1 MNDPSNHN
9 DCQPL
14 IEAATLELYQKN
26 IFRITGLPVDATPK
40 EVARQAQKLQ
50 MMEEMGDGIAASA
63 AFHLAPPPTTQ
74 QIREA
79 LSRMKEPEHRL
90 VDEFFWY
97 WPEEFGDS
105 KNDAAIQALLTG
117 DGQKAVDIWVNREN
131 EGGSPVAK
139 HNLAVMFHMYAV
151 DWTNHH
157 VAYDI
162 DSGRD
167 EKIKAY
173 WRDAFDRWEQI
184 ADADDLWEIMK
195 VRVRSLDDDA
205 LTIGYVRRMRRL
217 LPQAFDRVNAEA
229 ALKFAEQ
236 GQMDWAKFHVDFM
249 RQTNAGLDDVDSTAE
264 LVLGPTK
271 KRVEQRLRAAKD
283 QAEASPGSGPQIAA
297 ELMDQCGP
305 LMGIFDLFHGADS
318 HQRSDLFDEVAMT
331 VANIIVSYQTSTND
345 NKTFV
350 DLLNKALSFATGTRI
365 RERLIKNISIGENN
379 LIGEQ
384 LQPFFAAM
392 EAITSA
398 SITPAQ
404 KLQRLKATILP
415 QLPVLAQRLGTRSQG
430 YRQLL
435 DSVAIALR
443 SVSID
448 AHNSHNDFKTARDA
462 ISISLKLAV
471 DTELKKRITDDVMAL
486 ADSEKN
492 SMCYF
497 CGIQQAVPAATVNV
511 AMYGEVNRSFG
522 SVRYRKGSVPIPC
535 CVECKRKQATSETLG
550 CGLWIL
556 CVIAGAVMG
565 SVHGRDNGLGGAFIG
580 FFVGWVMS
588 MFAQALW
595 SSSSGLKAS
604 DGHPEV
610 KKLLANGWSIGDSP
624 GRNG

>member
-63 AFHLAPPPTTQ
+63 AFPLAPPPTTQ

-117 DGQKAVDIWVNREN
+117 DGQKAVDIWVNRED

-205 LTIGYVRRMRRL
+205 LTTGYVRRMRRL

-271 KRVEQRLRAAKD
+271 KRVEQRLRAAND
-283 QAEASPGSGPQIAA
+283 QAEASPELGPQIAA
-297 ELMDQCGP
+297 ELMDHCGP

-404 KLQRLKATILP
+404 KLQKLKATILP
-415 QLPVLAQRLGTRSQG
+415 QLPVLAQQLGTKGQG
-430 YRQLL
+430 YSQLL
-435 DSVAIALR
+435 DSVAIGLR

-448 AHNSHNDFKTARDA
+448 APQLESRH
-462 ISISLKLAV
+462 
-471 DTELKKRITDDVMAL
+471 
-486 ADSEKN
+486 
-492 SMCYF
+492 
-497 CGIQQAVPAATVNV
+497 G
-511 AMYGEVNRSFG
+511 NRRRRHLDCF
-522 SVRYRKGSVPIPC
+522 
-535 CVECKRKQATSETLG
+535 
-550 CGLWIL
+550 
-556 CVIAGAVMG
+556 
-565 SVHGRDNGLGGAFIG
+565 
-580 FFVGWVMS
+580 
-588 MFAQALW
+588 
-595 SSSSGLKAS
+595 
-604 DGHPEV
+604 
-610 KKLLANGWSIGDSP
+610 
-624 GRNG
+624 